1 MPAGETVET
10 LIGLLERVFG
20 HTSFRAHQ
28 QEVCEAAAAGH
39 DVLLVMPTG
48 AGKSLCYQLPGLLRR
63 AQSGAAVLVVSPLIA
78 LMEDQ
83 SSKLRALGLNVAA
96 IHSGLDREH
105 ARAACREYL
114 DGTLDFLFI
123 APERMRVPGFPE
135 MLARRKPALI
145 VIDEAHC
152 ISQWGHDFRPD
163 YRLLGSRLPL
173 LRPSPVIALTATAT
187 PEVQRDIVQQLALA
201 GESFITGFRRENL
214 QVNILELSKPQR
226 AEFTEKLLSEPAARP
241 AIVYAASRKAA
252 EEMAEKL
259 NRKFSA
265 RAYHAGLESSVRE
278 RVQRDFSAGTL
289 DVVVATVAFGMGVDK
304 ADVRTVVHI
313 ALPASV
319 EAYYQEIGRAGRDG
333 KPSRTVLLHSYADR
347 KAHEFLIE
355 KSYPQPVDVERVLGA
370 ITQQWCE
377 VEAVQHR
384 LRMARETLETS
395 LEKLVSLGLIE
406 GNFQNEVRLTDTP
419 RAGWREGYA
428 AQVNARR
435 HQVDSMAAFA
445 EGHRCRMQLLV
456 EHFGDRSDRRGVC
469 GHCDVCNPAASLG
482 ATSNGHAPDA
492 AECGRLRTIL
502 RALERRG
509 TSVAKLFSESAVCTD
524 RGEFDA
530 LLEGLAR
537 AALVK
542 IENDSFESA
551 EGKTITYRKAVITH
565 EGHQPDDA
573 MLQTVWIRGAAVA
586 DAGTS
591 KSRRSTRE
599 TKRAA
604 VETEVELTPQGAQ
617 LQKRLKEWRSELA
630 KAQGVPAFIV
640 MHDATLRML
649 AATPPHTMR
658 ELAAVRGIGT
668 QKAERIGAQVLAVLR
683 SE

>member
-226 AEFTEKLLSEPAARP
+226 AEFTEKLLSDPAARP

-278 RVQRDFSAGTL
+278 RVQRDFSAGAL

-319 EAYYQEIGRAGRDG
+319 EAYYQEIGRAGRNG

-406 GNFQNEVRLTDTP
+406 GNFQNEVRLTETP

-435 HQVDSMAAFA
+435 RQVDSMAAFA

-469 GHCDVCNPAASLG
+469 GLCDVCNPAASLG

-492 AECGRLRTIL
+492 AECGRLRAIL

-537 AALVK
+537 AALVT
-542 IENDSFESA
+542 IENDSFECA

-573 MLQTVWIRGAAVA
+573 MLQTVWIRGAAAA

-591 KSRRSTRE
+591 KTKRSTRE

-604 VETEVELTPQGAQ
+604 VETEVELTPQGAL